1 MIGKVAT
8 ANLLRGGEI
17 VYFTTS
23 GNWSGNFQDA
33 KIVYDGGISLL
44 EQATKG
50 EREQIVVSLYLIDV
64 EDLDGLLSAI
74 GQREIIRAAGP
85 TV

>member
-17 VYFTTS
+17 VYFTAS
-23 GNWSGNFQDA
+23 GDWSEDFQKA
-33 KIVYDGGISLL
+33 KIVYDDGTSLL
-44 EQATKG
+44 DMASKG
-50 EREQIVVSLYLIDV
+50 EQEQIVVSLYLIDA
-64 EDLDGLLSAI
+64 EDLEGKLSATN
-74 GQREIIRAAGP
+74 QRERIRAAGP

>member
-23 GNWSGNFQDA
+23 GNWSGNFQEA
-33 KIVYDGGISLL
+33 KIVYDDGISLL

>member
-17 VYFTTS
+17 VYFTPS
-23 GNWSGNFQDA
+23 GDWSENLQDA
-33 KIVYDGGISLL
+33 QIVYDDGSSLL
-44 EQATKG
+44 QTASKG
-50 EREQIVVSLYLIDV
+50 ELQQIVIALYLIDV
-64 EDLDGLLSAI
+64 DKSDDQLSVLN
-74 GQREIIRAAGP
+74 QRERIRATGP

>member
-23 GNWSGNFQDA
+23 GDWSENLQDA
-33 KIVYDGGISLL
+33 QIVYDDGSSLL
-44 EQATKG
+44 QRASNG
-50 EREQIVVSLYLIDV
+50 ELQQIVIALYLIDV
-64 EDLDGLLSAI
+64 DKSDDQLSVLN
-74 GQREIIRAAGP
+74 QRERIRATGP

>member
-17 VYFTTS
+17 VYFTPLS
-23 GNWSGNFQDA
+23 DWSEDLQDA
-33 KIVYDGGISLL
+33 KIVYDDGASLL
-44 EQATKG
+44 DMALKG
-50 EREQIVVSLYLIDV
+50 EQEQIVVSLYLIDV
-64 EDLDGLLSAI
+64 EESEGELSATS
-74 GQREIIRAAGP
+74 QRERIRAAGP

>member
-33 KIVYDGGISLL
+33 KIVYDDGISLL

>member
-23 GNWSGNFQDA
+23 GNWSDNLQDA
-33 KIVYDGGISLL
+33 KIVYDDGTLLL
-44 EQATKG
+44 EKATKG
-50 EREQIVVSLYLIDV
+50 EREQIVVALYLIDV
-64 EDLDGLLSAI
+64 EDSDGLLAAM
-74 GQREIIRAAGP
+74 GQREKIRAAGP